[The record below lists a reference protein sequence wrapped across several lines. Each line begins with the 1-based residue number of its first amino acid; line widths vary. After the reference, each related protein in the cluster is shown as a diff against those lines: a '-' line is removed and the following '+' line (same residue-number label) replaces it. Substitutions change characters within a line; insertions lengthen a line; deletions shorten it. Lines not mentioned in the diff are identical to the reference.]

1 MGFLD
6 VDKCKQALVAT
17 NGDIGAA
24 IDELVGGVLGPGV
37 PDACFLR
44 LYLSR
49 CSYLLYN
56 ICNGL
61 IFFIDYIFKCAGGSR
76 RRLLEQIE
84 GVWVF
89 RGIAKRS
96 GWCVTV
102 HRELVYGQP
111 FCAHACA
118 SSCEVVL

>member
-6 VDKCKQALVAT
+6 VDKCKQALVAN
-17 NGDIGAA
+17 NGDIRAV

-37 PDACFLR
+37 SDACFLR

-61 IFFIDYIFKCAGGSR
+61 IFSLIIFLNAQADQGDGCWNRLRGFGS
-76 RRLLEQIE
+76 
-84 GVWVF
+84 F
-89 RGIAKRS
+89 A
-96 GWCVTV
+96 
-102 HRELVYGQP
+102 
-111 FCAHACA
+111 
-118 SSCEVVL
+118 VLPKDLDGM